1 MYLNWKLIILDNY
14 KIFDLEMHHSMAYTT
29 PVEMF
34 KDTFAR
40 FTFPLFT
47 FFFSFRRKVFYLH
60 FSSIFGDCR
69 FFLVIYNVP
78 CNVDTV
84 YANTPKLDATLFFP
98 KVKVPSCK

>member
-47 FFFSFRRKVFYLH
+47 FFFFVSEK
-60 FSSIFGDCR
+60 SILFA
-69 FFLVIYNVP
+69 FQ
-78 CNVDTV
+78 
-84 YANTPKLDATLFFP
+84 LDIW
-98 KVKVPSCK
+98 